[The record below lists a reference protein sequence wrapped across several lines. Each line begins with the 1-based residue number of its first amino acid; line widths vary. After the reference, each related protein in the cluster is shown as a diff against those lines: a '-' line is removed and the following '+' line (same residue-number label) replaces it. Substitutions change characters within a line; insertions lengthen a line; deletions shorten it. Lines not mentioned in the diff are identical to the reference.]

1 VRDRLTAS
9 NIDFSGYPQV
19 SAIINLPA
27 MVIVALVTILL
38 VVGIKESARVN
49 NVIVF
54 IKVSILILLILLGLP
69 LINQE
74 NWGGKFIPA
83 SDEWFHY
90 GWSGICRAAGVVFFA
105 YIGFDAVSTTAQEA
119 KNPQRDMPRGI
130 IGSLVICTILYCLG
144 ALVLTGVVNYKQLY
158 VPDPVAVA
166 TDAMGKPWLSFYVK
180 IGAILGLS
188 SVILV
193 MLMSQPRIFYAMA
206 KDGLLPAIVG
216 KIHPRFHTPYITT
229 IITGLIVMVAA
240 GLIPLSIAGELTSI
254 GTLFA
259 FAVVSGGVLYLRITQ
274 PDIERPF
281 KAPAI
286 WFTAPMGV
294 ITAVLL
300 MLTLPL
306 DTWVRL
312 VVWMVIGLVIY
323 FLYGAHH
330 SVLGAGKMSE
340 EDGLAAPAAVK

>member
-1 VRDRLTAS
+1 
-9 NIDFSGYPQV
+9 
-19 SAIINLPA
+19 
-27 MVIVALVTILL
+27 
-38 VVGIKESARVN
+38 
-49 NVIVF
+49 
-54 IKVSILILLILLGLP
+54 
-69 LINQE
+69 
-74 NWGGKFIPA
+74 
-83 SDEWFHY
+83 
-90 GWSGICRAAGVVFFA
+90 
-105 YIGFDAVSTTAQEA
+105 
-119 KNPQRDMPRGI
+119 
-130 IGSLVICTILYCLG
+130 
-144 ALVLTGVVNYKQLY
+144 VNYKQLY

-193 MLMSQPRIFYAMA
+193 MLMSQPRIFYAMS

-229 IITGLIVMVAA
+229 IITGLIVMTAA

-300 MLTLPL
+300 MMTLPL
-306 DTWVRL
+306 DTWIRL

-330 SVLGAGKMSE
+330 SVLAAAKRL
-340 EDGLAAPAAVK
+340 EDESLAVPSPIK